1 MNDAHKGAR
10 PGERT
15 SVLRAVAVR
24 KVYRT
29 GSVDVPALQGID
41 LDITTGE
48 FVSIMGPSG
57 CGKTTLL
64 HILGGLAQPTS
75 GHVFLDG
82 TDLAAVSDAEKT
94 RLRGQKIG
102 FVFQRFNLLPT
113 LTVAGNLEIARQI
126 FGGKP
131 IARKEVADLLEIVHL
146 RHKLDFKPLELS
158 VGEQQR
164 VAIAR
169 ALVNEPAIILAD
181 EPTGNLD
188 TRNSEQVLRLLADL
202 NREKAQTIV
211 MITHN
216 PEAAEMG
223 NRTIEMRDGQIVSH
237 GTAPELVRESREAR
251 TRAR

>member
-1 MNDAHKGAR
+1 MTER
-10 PGERT
+10 PV
-15 SVLRAVAVR
+15 VLKTIAVR

-29 GSVDVPALQGID
+29 GSLEVPALQGID
-41 LDITTGE
+41 LQILKGE

-64 HILGGLAQPTS
+64 QILGGLARPTS
-75 GHVFLDG
+75 GHVFVDG
-82 TDLAAVSDAEKT
+82 VDLSEVKDSERT
-94 RLRGQKIG
+94 RLRCRKIG

-113 LTVAGNLEIARQI
+113 LTVQGNIEIARQI
-126 FGGKP
+126 YGGNSLS
-131 IARKEVADLLEIVHL
+131 RSQVGELLEIVHL
-146 RHKLDFKPLELS
+146 RHKLDYKPLELS

-188 TRNSEQVLRLLADL
+188 SRNSEQVLRLLADL
-202 NREKAQTIV
+202 NREKEQTIV

-216 PEAAEMG
+216 PVAAAMG
-223 NRTIEMRDGQIVSH
+223 NRIIEMLDGQIVSH
-237 GTAPELVRESREAR
+237 GTAPELVEEPREAR
-251 TRAR
+251 SRAR

>member
-1 MNDAHKGAR
+1 MS
-10 PGERT
+10 ERA
-15 SVLRAVAVR
+15 SVLKTVAVR

-29 GSVDVPALQGID
+29 GSLDVPALQGID
-41 LDITTGE
+41 LDVKAGE

-75 GHVFLDG
+75 GHVFVDG
-82 TDLAAVSDAEKT
+82 IDLAAISDAERT
-94 RLRGQKIG
+94 RLRCQKIG
-102 FVFQRFNLLPT
+102 FVFQRFNLLST
-113 LTVAGNLEIARQI
+113 LTVQGNVEIARQI

-131 IARKEVADLLEIVHL
+131 ITRQEVGELLEIVHL

-188 TRNSEQVLRLLADL
+188 SRNSEQVLRLLGDL
-202 NREKAQTIV
+202 NREKGQTIV

-216 PEAAEMG
+216 PQAAEMG
-223 NRTIEMRDGQIVSH
+223 NRTVEMLDGQIVSH

>member
-1 MNDAHKGAR
+1 MSQR
-10 PGERT
+10 PAILKT
-15 SVLRAVAVR
+15 VALR

-29 GSVDVPALQGID
+29 GSLDVPALQGID
-41 LDITTGE
+41 IEIKAGE

-64 HILGGLAQPTS
+64 QILGGLSRPTS
-75 GHVFLDG
+75 GQVFIDG
-82 TDLAAVSDAEKT
+82 VDLAGISDAERT
-94 RLRGQKIG
+94 RLRCRKIG

-113 LTVAGNLEIARQI
+113 LTVQGNIEIARQI
-126 FGGKP
+126 YGGEP
-131 IARKEVADLLEIVHL
+131 VTRDEVGDLLEIVHL
-146 RHKLDFKPLELS
+146 RHKLDYKPLELS

-169 ALVNEPAIILAD
+169 ALVNKPSIILAD

-188 TRNSEQVLRLLADL
+188 SRNSEQVLRLLSDL
-202 NREKAQTIV
+202 NREKHQTIV

-223 NRTIEMRDGQIVSH
+223 NRTIEMLDGQIRSH
-237 GTAPELVRESREAR
+237 GTVAELVEEPEQAR
-251 TRAR
+251 SQAR

>member
-1 MNDAHKGAR
+1 MSPRAA
-10 PGERT
+10 
-15 SVLRAVAVR
+15 VLKTTALR

-29 GSVDVPALQGID
+29 GSLDVPALQGID
-41 LDITTGE
+41 LEIKKGE

-64 HILGGLAQPTS
+64 QMLGGLARPTS
-75 GHVFLDG
+75 GNVFVDG
-82 TDLAAVSDAEKT
+82 IDLAAVSDAERT
-94 RLRGQKIG
+94 RLRCRKIG

-113 LTVAGNLEIARQI
+113 LTVQANIEIARQI
-126 FGGKP
+126 FGGSP
-131 IARKEVADLLEIVHL
+131 VGRDEIGDLLEIVHL
-146 RHKLDFKPLELS
+146 RHKLDYKPNELS

-188 TRNSEQVLRLLADL
+188 SRNSEQVLRLLADL
-202 NREKAQTIV
+202 NREKNQTIV

-216 PEAAEMG
+216 PQAAEIG
-223 NRTIEMRDGQIVSH
+223 NRVIEMLDGQIRSH
-237 GTAPELVRESREAR
+237 GTVAELVEEPEEAR